1 MTGEMT
7 LSISTGAMLVMLGAY
22 HGINPGMGWLFA
34 VALGMQ
40 ERRRAAVCRALLPLG
55 MGHALAVGAAVAIA
69 VLAGAVIPIRHLR
82 WPVAGV
88 LLVLGVSRL
97 FRHRHPRWVGM
108 RVGNGGLTVWSFL
121 MASAHGAGLMVAPI
135 FLRMAAPNTQPSCHM
150 VKTSAPAAAAL
161 ASGLHAIGYLLV
173 TAIIALLV
181 FEKFGVGI
189 LRKAWFNVD
198 FIWAVALIGT
208 GALTLAVSV

>member
-7 LSISTGAMLVMLGAY
+7 LSISSGAMLVMLGAY

-40 ERRRAAVCRALLPLG
+40 ERRRTAVWRALLPLG
-55 MGHALAVGAAVAIA
+55 MGHALAVAAAVAIA
-69 VLAGAVIPIRHLR
+69 LVAGAVIPIRHLR

-108 RVGNGGLTVWSFL
+108 RVGSRGLTIWSFL

-135 FLRMAAPNTQPSCHM
+135 FLRMAAADTQPACHA
-150 VKTSAPAAAAL
+150 VKASAPAAAVM
-161 ASGLHAIGYLLV
+161 ASGLHTMGYLLV
-173 TAIIALLV
+173 TAIVALLV
-181 FEKFGVGI
+181 FEKFGVGM
-189 LRKAWFNVD
+189 LRKAWFNLD
-198 FIWAVALIGT
+198 LIWAVALIGT

>member
-7 LSISTGAMLVMLGAY
+7 LSISSGAMLVMLGAY

-97 FRHRHPRWVGM
+97 FRHHHPRWVGM
-108 RVGNGGLTVWSFL
+108 RVGSGGLTVWSFL

-135 FLRMAAPNTQPSCHM
+135 FLNMAAAM
-150 VKTSAPAAAAL
+150 V
-161 ASGLHAIGYLLV
+161 
-173 TAIIALLV
+173 
-181 FEKFGVGI
+181 E
-189 LRKAWFNVD
+189 R
-198 FIWAVALIGT
+198 
-208 GALTLAVSV
+208 

>member
-1 MTGEMT
+1 TPRRMAAWSWIQRCSWSSTRCGRTRCVCKVGTPLRIPTASREVDMTGEMT
-7 LSISTGAMLVMLGAY
+7 LSISSGAMLVMLGAY

-88 LLVLGVSRL
+88 LL
-97 FRHRHPRWVGM
+97 
-108 RVGNGGLTVWSFL
+108 
-121 MASAHGAGLMVAPI
+121 
-135 FLRMAAPNTQPSCHM
+135 
-150 VKTSAPAAAAL
+150 
-161 ASGLHAIGYLLV
+161 
-173 TAIIALLV
+173 
-181 FEKFGVGI
+181 
-189 LRKAWFNVD
+189 
-198 FIWAVALIGT
+198 
-208 GALTLAVSV
+208 

>member
-7 LSISTGAMLVMLGAY
+7 LSISSGAMLVMLGAY

-40 ERRRAAVCRALLPLG
+40 ERRRTAVWRALLPLG
-55 MGHALAVGAAVAIA
+55 MGHALAVAAAVAIA
-69 VLAGAVIPIRHLR
+69 LIAGAVIPIRYLR
-82 WPVAGV
+82 WPVAGM

-108 RVGNGGLTVWSFL
+108 RVGSRGLTIWSFL

-135 FLRMAAPNTQPSCHM
+135 FLRMATANIQPACH
-150 VKTSAPAAAAL
+150 VVQTSAPAAAVL
-161 ASGLHAIGYLLV
+161 ASGLHALGYLLV
-173 TAIIALLV
+173 TAIVSLLV
-181 FEKFGVGI
+181 FEKFGVGM
-189 LRKAWFNVD
+189 LRKAWFNLD
-198 FIWAVALIGT
+198 LIWAVALIGT